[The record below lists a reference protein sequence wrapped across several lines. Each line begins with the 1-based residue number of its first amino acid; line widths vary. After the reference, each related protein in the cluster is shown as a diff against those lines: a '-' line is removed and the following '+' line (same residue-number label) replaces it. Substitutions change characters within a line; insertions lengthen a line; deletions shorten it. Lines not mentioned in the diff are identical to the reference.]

1 MEHYRSEFINESIS
15 HLAAIVFELLNF
27 LARALLPLPLAL
39 VEAFFGRF
47 VLVHNSDVANAV
59 NLMESLD
66 TMFDELSKF
75 DSRVDSVRDTLD
87 DDLLLS
93 LSLEE
98 VVSSFQVA
106 ADSDL
111 VLNTDFVSGE

>member
-1 MEHYRSEFINESIS
+1 LVADVLLIERLLTQDNLEHSHNAGESE
-15 HLAAIVFELLNF
+15 
-27 LARALLPLPLAL
+27 L

-47 VLVHNSDVANAV
+47 VLVHNCNVANAV
-59 NLMESLD
+59 DLMESLN

-75 DSRVDSVRDTLD
+75 DSRVDSVRNTLD

-98 VVSSFQVA
+98 VVSSLQVA